1 LPGAVPPP
9 VPVPLVDAAPGI
21 CGMMAYLTAKATG
34 TRSTSSNNQT
44 MGFIYPPPSLFHKKY
59 INVTINSNIGTNAA
73 SLIDLQT
80 LTCTLKQHIE
90 RVLADAE
97 LALVAFPHKAIL
109 KALKEHPEG
118 VSPKYFKKQKSEG
131 VDLSEP
137 KAVGVAMKRSNV
149 IVYRIEDGL
158 YHLMSTAHKTA
169 LRSYDPIV
177 KESV

>member
-1 LPGAVPPP
+1 
-9 VPVPLVDAAPGI
+9 
-21 CGMMAYLTAKATG
+21 
-34 TRSTSSNNQT
+34 
-44 MGFIYPPPSLFHKKY
+44 
-59 INVTINSNIGTNAA
+59 
-73 SLIDLQT
+73 T
-80 LTCTLKQHIE
+80 LTCSLKQHVE
-90 RVLADAE
+90 GVLAGAE
-97 LALVAFPHKAIL
+97 GNLVAFPHQAIL

-118 VSPKYFKKQKSEG
+118 VPPKYFKKQKSEG